1 MKIAL
6 FGVSGLL
13 GWAVGRTILSRK
25 HQLFPFSGTG
35 VKNLES
41 IGSATALDLADDP
54 ALTRQLL
61 DLWPDVIINCA
72 AISSP
77 DSVDRD
83 PDHAHKIN
91 VLAAERLSQISTHL
105 GARFIHVS
113 TDLVFDGS
121 ASPYRS
127 TDLPAPVNAYG
138 RQKLEAEKRVLES
151 CPENAVVLRIT
162 LINGN
167 SPTGARS
174 QHEKLFR
181 SVAGG
186 GTPTLFV
193 DEFRQPCSADNVADV
208 IAELCERPQLNGLFH
223 WAGGERISR
232 YELGVRI
239 FERFGLSP
247 DLIEKS
253 TRADLADNLGER
265 PGELCFV
272 LEPLVG
278 KLKTRP
284 LGIEGQLQDLRVP
297 DDLFKWFRE
306 TSKNP
311 DLYVRRFKTT

>member
-6 FGVSGLL
+6 FGVTGLL
-13 GWAVGRTILSRK
+13 GWAVGQAILCRK
-25 HQLFPFSGTG
+25 HELLAFSGKG
-35 VKNLES
+35 AKDLES
-41 IGSATALDLADDP
+41 IGPVTALDLVDDE

-77 DSVDRD
+77 DSVDAD
-83 PDHAHKIN
+83 PDYARKVN
-91 VLAAERLSQISTHL
+91 VLAAERLAQISTHL

-113 TDLVFDGS
+113 TDMVFDGS

-127 TDLPAPVNAYG
+127 TDAPAPVNEYG
-138 RQKLEAEKRVLES
+138 RQKLGAEKRVLEA

-174 QHEKLFR
+174 QHEKLLR
-181 SVAGG
+181 SLAAGDR
-186 GTPTLFV
+186 PTLFA
-193 DEFRQPCSADNVADV
+193 DEFREPCSAANVADV

-223 WAGGERISR
+223 WSGGERISR
-232 YELGVRI
+232 YDLGVMI

-247 DLIEKS
+247 DFIENS
-253 TRADLADNLGER
+253 VCADFVENFGER

-284 LGIEGQLQDLRVP
+284 LGIAGQMQDLRVP
-297 DDLFKWFRE
+297 DDLYNWFRE
-306 TSKNP
+306 TSNDP
-311 DLYVRRFKTT
+311 DLYVRRFKTS

>member
-35 VKNLES
+35 VKDLEL

-127 TDLPAPVNAYG
+127 TDSPAPVNAYG

-167 SPTGARS
+167 RPTGAPS

-223 WAGGERISR
+223 WSGGERISR

-253 TRADLADNLGER
+253 TRADLVDNLGER

-297 DDLFKWFRE
+297 DDLFRWFRE